1 MPSLSTGPRF
11 APDVTS
17 RLLELLQR
25 DNLTPDQRRA
35 VHRTLMGPLHR
46 TDAPPAMDGSTWGK
60 GHAHAHGPDQRM
72 READHQE
79 WLDHHA
85 LIMAAPERVTPPPP
99 NHTEMTSQTL
109 HAFQRP
115 ARLLE
120 AARSQATPVL
130 KRVERHL
137 RQHGVPVPKPLEADR
152 PPLPPNYNHWDDVLP
167 DPDPLPDPRQARTP
181 EEFVAIRCARRAAR
195 RAGDTLTRPMD
206 LKELPVADA
215 PLAPAPA
222 PQTRRDGLIRQAW
235 KYRLEHAQARAVA
248 EIDDR
253 MCSLSAESDRA
264 LWMPRLNQAL
274 DEWAR
279 VMRRQGLR

>member
-1 MPSLSTGPRF
+1 MPSLSIGPRF

-25 DNLTPDQRRA
+25 DDLTPDQRRA
-35 VHRTLMGPLHR
+35 IHRTLMGPLHR

-72 READHQE
+72 READHQD
-79 WLDHHA
+79 WWDHHA
-85 LIMAAPERVTPPPP
+85 LVMAAPERVTPPPP
-99 NHTEMTSQTL
+99 NHAEMTDQTL
-109 HAFQRP
+109 HALARP

-120 AARSQATPVL
+120 AARAGAAPAL
-130 KRVERHL
+130 KRVERYF
-137 RQHGVPVPKPLEADR
+137 RKHGVPAPPPLEADR

-167 DPDPLPDPRQARTP
+167 DPDPLPDPRDARTP

-195 RAGDTLTRPMD
+195 RAGDALTRPMD
-206 LKELPVADA
+206 LKELPVTDA
-215 PLAPAPA
+215 TLAPAPA
-222 PQTRRDGLIRQAW
+222 PQTRRDGLIRQAR

-248 EIDDR
+248 EIDDHI
-253 MCSLSAESDRA
+253 CELPENERA
-264 LWMPRLNQAL
+264 LWMPSLNQAL

-279 VMRRQGLR
+279 VIRRKALR